1 MRPMSA
7 SKRRLYWQLQ
17 LAAHFM
23 QKQADRGLVKESGV
37 TTAQFGVLS
46 AIGNGSHVTQ
56 KDVATTLGLNQ
67 SAITAMVRRL
77 MEMGYVD
84 RNDSKTDGR
93 TKILSLTSEGR
104 LICKNTNS
112 PFRKINQQI
121 EATLDDEQ
129 IDLFADYLEQITEAF
144 R

>member
-1 MRPMSA
+1 MSA

-23 QKQADRGLVKESGV
+23 QKQADRGLIKDSGI

-46 AIGNGSHVTQ
+46 VIANGDEVTQ
-56 KDVATTLGLNQ
+56 KDVATRLGLNQ

-77 MEMGYVD
+77 MKMGFVD
-84 RNDSKTDGR
+84 RMGSRTDGR
-93 TKILSLTSEGR
+93 TKILSLTKEGQA
-104 LICKNTNS
+104 IFKNTSS

-121 EATLDDEQ
+121 EATLDSEE
-129 IDLFADYLEQITEAF
+129 IELFADSLEKITDAF